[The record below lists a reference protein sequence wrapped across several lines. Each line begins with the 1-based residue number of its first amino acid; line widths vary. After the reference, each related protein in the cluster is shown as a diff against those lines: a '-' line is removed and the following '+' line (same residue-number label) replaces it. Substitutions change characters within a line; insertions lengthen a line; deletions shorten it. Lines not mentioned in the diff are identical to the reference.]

1 MDIKSFLKSVDL
13 CVITDRHFKWSHL
26 EIVQSAVKG
35 GTRFIQFRE
44 KELSTRKMVEI
55 GEKLHKITEGKAL
68 LIVNDRIDVALAVGA
83 DGVHIGHDD
92 MPLKIARNILG
103 NKIIGVSASS
113 VHEAK
118 KAEEEG
124 ADYLGVG
131 SIFPTSTKGD
141 IKVIGLNMLKDIRKI
156 VNIPIIAIG
165 GINEKNVGE
174 VIEAGADSAAVV
186 SVIAN
191 SDEPA
196 QIVRNLR
203 EKIIQF
209 KKRQVTL

>member
-1 MDIKSFLKSVDL
+1 M
-13 CVITDRHFKWSHL
+13 
-26 EIVQSAVKG
+26 
-35 GTRFIQFRE
+35 
-44 KELSTRKMVEI
+44 
-55 GEKLHKITEGKAL
+55 
-68 LIVNDRIDVALAVGA
+68 LIVNDRIDVALAIGA
-83 DGVHIGHDD
+83 DGVHIGRDD

-103 NKIIGVSASS
+103 NKIIGVSASN

-141 IKVIGLNMLKDIRKI
+141 IKVIGLSMLKDIRKI
-156 VNIPIIAIG
+156 VNIPIVAIG

-186 SVIAN
+186 SAIAN
-191 SDEPA
+191 SDEST
-196 QIVRNLR
+196 QIVKNLR